1 LFLTTDEMPQAPQ
14 TKVVSSAEPMTFP
27 RWKFGL
33 WMARDR
39 PLPSNGSG
47 ATANWLQLALRQK
60 FMSSPKLGGGNR
72 RRLPTEDFFDTHCT
86 SSIRSWMGQAQL
98 RKEKVG
104 RFAAN
109 RNYLINIL
117 GKGWPDRVP
126 LFRCVDLR
134 LSRGDRPPEDA
145 AQAARP
151 RRDSA

>member
-1 LFLTTDEMPQAPQ
+1 LD
-14 TKVVSSAEPMTFP
+14 
-27 RWKFGL
+27 G
-33 WMARDR
+33 ARSTPAVER
-39 PLPSNGSG
+39 VG

-117 GKGWPDRVP
+117 GKGWHSAIP
-126 LFRCVDLR
+126 FFCTKQI
-134 LSRGDRPPEDA
+134 GITPPETKNA
-145 AQAARP
+145 TL
-151 RRDSA
+151 